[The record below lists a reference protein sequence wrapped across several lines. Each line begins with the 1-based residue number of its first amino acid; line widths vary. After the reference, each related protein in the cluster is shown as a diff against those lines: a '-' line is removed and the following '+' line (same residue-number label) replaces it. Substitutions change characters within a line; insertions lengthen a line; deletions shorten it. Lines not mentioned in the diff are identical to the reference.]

1 MRIKITAT
9 LIYFYKKVC
18 MKINP
23 IHNLSKKCF
32 FVLKMLYFDRID
44 VSEGFD
50 ANEIRE
56 LKECN
61 ICHYW
66 YF

>member
-1 MRIKITAT
+1 
-9 LIYFYKKVC
+9 

-23 IHNLSKKCF
+23 MHNLSKKCF